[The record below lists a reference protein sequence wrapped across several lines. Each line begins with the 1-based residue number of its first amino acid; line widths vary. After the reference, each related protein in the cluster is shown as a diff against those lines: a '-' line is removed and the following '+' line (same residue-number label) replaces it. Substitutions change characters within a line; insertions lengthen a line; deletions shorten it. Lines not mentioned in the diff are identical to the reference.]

1 MASPTSKGAPMITR
15 PAKLSDYK
23 ILGRIASITYF
34 PTPLTT
40 FLWPNRLQYYSH
52 YERGFQKRALTL
64 MLDPRVRSMV
74 ACEAAKPDVPIGY
87 VHFKRLGDDQEA
99 RRIIREKASVQLWV
113 LRWLVLAWYLLLSV
127 ILGDKA
133 ADPKSLNVFST
144 WVMEDNKLYWKS
156 HKSRHNRWHVQSF
169 VVLPMF
175 QGKGVG
181 KRLMA
186 EVTNRA
192 VEENVVI
199 GLEASPEGEFFVSQL
214 CSGGERF
221 LCCVVVSPPGTF
233 FQGHRERPLCYA
245 STSHNH
251 TAANLLN
258 SIEVLGLINW
268 ASSRCLLAMNSWETE
283 AVFSCGLLQH

>member
-1 MASPTSKGAPMITR
+1 MASPTSSKGAPMIIR
-15 PAKLSDYK
+15 PAKLSEYK

-34 PTPLTT
+34 PTAFTA
-40 FLWPNRLQYYSH
+40 FLSPNRLQYYSH

-74 ACEAAKPDVPIGY
+74 ACEATKPDVPIGY
-87 VHFKRLGDDQEA
+87 IHFKRLGDDQEA
-99 RRIIREKASVQLWV
+99 KRIIREKASVQLWI
-113 LRWLVLAWYLLLSV
+113 LRWLVWAWYLLLSV

-133 ADPKSLNVFST
+133 SDPKALKVFFE
-144 WVMEDNKLYWKS
+144 WVTEDDEIYWKS
-156 HKSRHNRWHVQSF
+156 HKARHNQWHVQSF

-175 QGKGVG
+175 QGRGVG

-186 EVTNRA
+186 EVTKRA

-221 LCCVVVSPPGTF
+221 LCCVVMSTPGTF
-233 FQGHRERPLCYA
+233 SQGHGERPLCCA
-245 STSHNH
+245 STSHNR

-258 SIEVLGLINW
+258 SIEVLGLIY
-268 ASSRCLLAMNSWETE
+268 
-283 AVFSCGLLQH
+283 